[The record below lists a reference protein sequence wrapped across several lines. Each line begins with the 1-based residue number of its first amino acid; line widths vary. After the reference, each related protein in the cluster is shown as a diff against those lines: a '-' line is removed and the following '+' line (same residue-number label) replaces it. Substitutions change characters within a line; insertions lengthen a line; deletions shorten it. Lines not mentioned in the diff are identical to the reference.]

1 MDYGRNKVV
10 LEGEEMALSRARFG
24 FGGEAISTLASSLIW
39 NPAVTS
45 VTLQGTS
52 MSAVDFGVFAET
64 ALGATSKI
72 SSLHI
77 ANHAGLLTTGSP
89 AIRSLAAALKENS
102 ALNDVDLCNTGV
114 DDAAAAELSIAIE
127 SNPHSVL
134 YQFDCK
140 ENPITRDG
148 AEHLVRGV
156 LPTLRRWAAAHPT
169 PDTSANAWSK
179 RMRMLAHVESDFGHL
194 AQAVEVQ
201 EAAIFHL
208 SNQGAPE
215 EGAMARAS
223 AELVNLN
230 CRQRGEAAAVSVPGQ
245 RRKKSR
251 EGWRVFSELLCR
263 YDEASSEEE
272 VD

>member
-1 MDYGRNKVV
+1 MDYRRTKVV
-10 LEGEEMALSRARFG
+10 LKGEEMALSRAKFG
-24 FGGEAISTLASSLIW
+24 FGGEAISTLASSLTR

-45 VTLQGTS
+45 VQLQGTS
-52 MSAVDFGVFAET
+52 MSAVDFGIFAET
-64 ALGATSKI
+64 ALGANSKI

-89 AIRSLAAALKENS
+89 TIRLLAAALKENS
-102 ALNDVDLCNTGV
+102 ALKDIALCKTGL
-114 DDAAAAELSIAIE
+114 DDAAAAELSIAIK
-127 SNPHSVL
+127 SNSGSVL
-134 YQFDCK
+134 CQFDCK

-156 LPTLRRWAAAHPT
+156 LPALRRWAAAHPT

-179 RMRMLAHVESDFGHL
+179 QMRMLAHVESDFGRL

-201 EAAIFHL
+201 EAAIFQL
-208 SNQGAPE
+208 SNQEAPE

-223 AELVNLN
+223 AELLNLN
-230 CRQRGEAAAVSVPGQ
+230 RRQRGEAAAVSAPGL

-251 EGWRVFSELLCR
+251 EGWRVFSEELCR